1 MIVLDEQ
8 LLGRDIELEIAKW
21 YRGAVQFI
29 MDLRPNTVIKD
40 DAIPELLRQQSQ
52 STFVTINEKD
62 FWRKVV
68 VDKRYCIICFAMSDA
83 RVSEIPQ
90 ALRALLHRPEFKTKA
105 RRMGKIIRV
114 TNKEINYY
122 TFEQRKVKTIA
133 LEDE

>member
-1 MIVLDEQ
+1 
-8 LLGRDIELEIAKW
+8 
-21 YRGAVQFI
+21 
-29 MDLRPNTVIKD
+29 
-40 DAIPELLRQQSQ
+40 
-52 STFVTINEKD
+52 
-62 FWRKVV
+62 
-68 VDKRYCIICFAMSDA
+68 MSDA